1 MENLL
6 YEKINDNIGILKIN
20 RAKYMN
26 SLNRNTL
33 TELNILLDEIEADK
47 NLHVLIISGEG
58 EKAFVAGA
66 DINQMKDMGCV
77 EAMRFS
83 KLGNNVFKKIEN
95 LQMVVIAAINGYCLG
110 GGLELALACDIRI
123 GNEKS
128 KFAQPEVGLGIIPGF
143 GATQRLSNVIGISKA
158 KEMIY
163 TGNMIDSKEALSLGI
178 LNKIEEDP
186 IKESIEMANKI
197 IKKAPIAVK
206 QAKKAINFA
215 YNKNLYTDYEVECF
229 ASCFSTSD
237 QKEGMVAFDEKRKP
251 NFENK

>member
-1 MENLL
+1 MENLF
-6 YEKINDNIGILKIN
+6 YEKINDNIGILKID

-26 SLNRNTL
+26 SLNKDTL
-33 TELNILLDEIEADK
+33 IELDIFLDEIEKDK
-47 NLHVLIISGEG
+47 NIHVLLISGEG
-58 EKAFVAGA
+58 NKAFVAGA
-66 DINQMKDMGCV
+66 DIKQMKDMGCV

-95 LQMVVIAAINGYCLG
+95 LEKIVIAAINGYCLG

-143 GATQRLSNVIGISKA
+143 GATQRLSNAIGISKA

-163 TGNMIDSKEALSLGI
+163 TGDIVDSKEALRLGI

-206 QAKKAINFA
+206 QAKKSINFA
-215 YNKNLYTDYEVECF
+215 YNKNLYIDYEVECF

-237 QKEGMVAFDEKRKP
+237 QKEGMSAFDEKRKA